1 MKKDIDF
8 GILLLR
14 IIIAGLMLFHGISK
28 LNNIS
33 GIENTLTEAGLPAIM
48 AYGVYVTEL
57 IAPILIIIGFR
68 IRIASII
75 FFLGMVVA
83 LILVHSDHIFA
94 ISEKGGLEI
103 ELLLLYAFGGLVFF
117 FTGSGSYAVST
128 SNKWD

>member
-57 IAPILIIIGFR
+57 IAPILIIIG
-68 IRIASII
+68 
-75 FFLGMVVA
+75 
-83 LILVHSDHIFA
+83 
-94 ISEKGGLEI
+94 
-103 ELLLLYAFGGLVFF
+103 
-117 FTGSGSYAVST
+117 
-128 SNKWD
+128 